1 MDEIM
6 DLYDANRQK
15 TKKTYIRG
23 TAQPKGFYRMV
34 VHVCIFN
41 SKGELLIQQRTY
53 NKKMPG
59 LWDVTCGG
67 AVSTCE
73 SSAIGAQRELFEE
86 LGIKIDFTNIR
97 PSLTA
102 NFPLG
107 FDDFYVLHADI
118 NLDDLILQEE
128 EVADARWEN
137 LEGVLALRRANKFVN
152 YKESFLRF
160 LFDLSN
166 DNRYVEI

>member
-1 MDEIM
+1 MEIM

-15 TKKTYIRG
+15 TSATYIRG
-23 TAQPKGFYRMV
+23 SSQPRGYYRLV

-41 SKGELLIQQRTY
+41 SKNELLIQRRTY

-67 AVSTCE
+67 AVSTTE
-73 SSAIGAQRELFEE
+73 DSNVAASRELFEE
-86 LGIKIDFTNIR
+86 LGIKLDMTHIR

-102 NFPLG
+102 NFSHG
-107 FDDFYVLHADI
+107 FDDFYII
-118 NLDDLILQEE
+118 NQELGIETLVLQED
-128 EVADARWEN
+128 EVSDARWEDIN
-137 LEGVLALRRANKFVN
+137 GVLKLLHAGQFVG
-152 YKESFLRF
+152 YKESFIRF
-160 LFDLSN
+160 LFDLAI

>member
-1 MDEIM
+1 MEIM
-6 DLYDANRQK
+6 DLYDENRQK
-15 TKKTYIRG
+15 TTDTYVRG
-23 TAQPKGFYRMV
+23 SAQPKGFYRLV

-41 SKGELLIQQRTY
+41 SNHEMLIQRRTY

-67 AVSTCE
+67 AVTTTEASNFAAE
-73 SSAIGAQRELFEE
+73 RELFEE
-86 LGIKIDFTNIR
+86 LGIKLDFTYKR

-107 FDDFYVLHADI
+107 FDDFYVVNEDI
-118 NLDDLILQEE
+118 DLDTLVLQEE
-128 EVADARWEN
+128 EVSDARWES
-137 LEGVLALRRANKFVN
+137 LDGVLNLLHAGQFVG
-152 YKESFLRF
+152 YKENFVRF
-160 LFDLSN
+160 LFDLAI